1 MCRLQIFEF
10 FKQRISLQYP
20 EETQQLDPF
29 VVVKESH
36 EAFMKAKAECVLGRK
51 DILDQVSVVMLWQS
65 TAAQAA
71 MCELFYH
78 LNLKYM

>member
-51 DILDQVSVVMLWQS
+51 DILDQVSVAHTVAIDS
-65 TAAQAA
+65 SAGG
-71 MCELFYH
+71 
-78 LNLKYM
+78 NV